1 MKTLIENTFGV
12 AIHLAWLAGL
22 GTAGLGVAIWLSAF
36 DVGSSEKDARE
47 SPPTSEIDP
56 PVLEAGAVDETASTF
71 NDAIV
76 FARARRATTQ
86 NLADYTATFSKTES
100 IAGRFVQDQMN
111 LKVRQKPFSVYIQSH
126 SKRRPAREAIFVAGK
141 NDDKLVFHE
150 SGIRGLIT
158 LNLKPDDPRI
168 MAENRYPVTAI
179 GMANLLDAT
188 LAIWERESH
197 LSASRAEVIISG
209 QGMTGS
215 SVCDLIQIPHPQ
227 RLDGLK
233 FHRTRLSFEKAT
245 GLPIQ
250 VEQYDWPLNPG
261 DSPPLIEKYTYSDIR
276 TNSGLADVDFDPTN
290 SDYSFSKK

>member
-1 MKTLIENTFGV
+1 MKTLIENTFGI

-36 DVGSSEKDARE
+36 NVGSSEEEARE
-47 SPPTSEIDP
+47 SPPMSEIDHT
-56 PVLEAGAVDETASTF
+56 VLTTSTIGAVAPTF

-76 FARARRATTQ
+76 LATIQ

-100 IAGRFVQDQMN
+100 IAGRIVQEQMN

-126 SKRRPAREAIFVAGK
+126 SKRRPARESIFVTGK

-158 LNLKPDDPRI
+158 LNMKPDDPRI
-168 MAENRYPVTAI
+168 MSENRYPVTEI
-179 GMANLLDAT
+179 GMANLLDAV
-188 LAIWERESH
+188 LAIWEREQH
-197 LSASRAEVIISG
+197 LAASKVEVIISVVDKI
-209 QGMTGS
+209 GS
-215 SVCDLIQIPHPQ
+215 TECDVIQITHPQ

-245 GLPIQ
+245 GFPIQ
-250 VEQYDWPLNPG
+250 VEQYDWPMNPG
-261 DSPPLIEKYTYSDIR
+261 DSPPLLEKYTYSDIHA
-276 TNSGLADVDFDPTN
+276 NAGLTDVDFDPAN
-290 SDYSFSKK
+290 SDYSF